1 MAPVSND
8 ISADP
13 WAQRVYLTWLA
24 RDTRYALAALDALMD
39 YAQQTPVPP
48 AAWVAFED
56 FLNFTGKI
64 SRTLWPVEQKG
75 PKGTAEGLIWRKGRG
90 PFLREILEV
99 SDSSPLEAREV
110 RNGSEHFDE
119 RLDEWIVHL
128 PRPTVEEWHAGTRP
142 EFPAPPMRLVD
153 MEVRTIQVAGANLDL
168 RLMDQELR
176 RLLAKIGELEP
187 SVTGLPH
194 EMAALLATSPP
205 VPVVLFDALAQNPGG
220 IQAWLDEQKP
230 SDPPPQDR
238 HPEPGN
244 TEE

>member
-1 MAPVSND
+1 MSND
-8 ISADP
+8 ISEDP

-39 YAQQTPVPP
+39 YSQQTPAPP

-64 SRTLWPVEQKG
+64 SRTLWPIEKKG
-75 PKGTAEGLIWRKGRG
+75 PKGTPEGLIWRKGRG
-90 PFLREILEV
+90 SYLREVLEV

-128 PRPTVEEWHAGTRP
+128 PRPTAEEWQAGIRP
-142 EFPAPPMRLVD
+142 EFAAPPMRLVD
-153 MEVRTIQVAGANLDL
+153 VEAGTIQVDGAQLDL
-168 RLMDQELR
+168 RLMDKELR

-187 SVTGLPH
+187 SVAALPH
-194 EMAALLATSPP
+194 EMAALLAASAPIP
-205 VPVVLFDALAQNPGG
+205 VIPFDAPAQNPGG
-220 IQAWLDEQKP
+220 IQAWLDERK
-230 SDPPPQDR
+230 SADPPPQDR
-238 HPEPGN
+238 HTAPED
-244 TEE
+244 TKE